1 MNRISI
7 KIILILITAFPTI
20 KDMGKNE
27 YKTITIYLSIIL
39 SLKLSENCINC
50 SNNYKLNYNI

>member
-1 MNRISI
+1 MNKISI
-7 KIILILITAFPTI
+7 KIILILITALPII

-27 YKTITIYLSIIL
+27 YKTIIIYLSIIL

-50 SNNYKLNYNI
+50 SNNYKLKYNI